1 MQWPRDILVAVNL
14 SPAQFKS
21 GTLVLDVIAALGASG
36 LAANRL
42 ELEITESAL
51 LQNTDATMSTLRQL
65 RDLGVRIAMDDFG
78 TGYSSLAYL
87 QKFPFDKIKI
97 DRSFVRDV
105 IDKPESIAIV
115 RAVTGLGRTLG
126 MTTTA
131 EGVET
136 ADQLEQVRREGCA
149 EVQGYLFSRPKP
161 AHELGALLQQFDGGA
176 KAVA

>member
-36 LAANRL
+36 LPANRL
-42 ELEITESAL
+42 ELEITESVL
-51 LQNTDATMSTLRQL
+51 LQHTDTTMSTLKQL
-65 RDLGVRIAMDDFG
+65 RELGVRIAMDDFG

-105 IDKPESIAIV
+105 LEKPESVAIV

-136 ADQLEQVRREGCA
+136 TDQLEQVRREGCA
-149 EVQGYLFSRPKP
+149 EVQGFLFSKPRP
-161 AHELGALLQQFDGGA
+161 AQELAALLQKLDGGA

>member
-1 MQWPRDILVAVNL
+1 M
-14 SPAQFKS
+14 
-21 GTLVLDVIAALGASG
+21 
-36 LAANRL
+36 
-42 ELEITESAL
+42 
-51 LQNTDATMSTLRQL
+51 LQQL
-65 RDLGVRIAMDDFG
+65 RELGVRIAMDDFG

-105 IDKPESIAIV
+105 MDKPESMAIV
-115 RAVTGLGRTLG
+115 RAVTGLGRSLG
-126 MTTTA
+126 MITTA

-161 AHELGALLQQFDGGA
+161 AHELGALLQQLDSGA

>member
-1 MQWPRDILVAVNL
+1 
-14 SPAQFKS
+14 
-21 GTLVLDVIAALGASG
+21 
-36 LAANRL
+36 
-42 ELEITESAL
+42 
-51 LQNTDATMSTLRQL
+51 
-65 RDLGVRIAMDDFG
+65 MDDFG
-78 TGYSSLAYL
+78 TGYSSLSYL

-105 IDKPESIAIV
+105 IDRPESIAIV

-149 EVQGYLFSRPKP
+149 EVQGYLFSKPKP
-161 AHELGALLQQFDGGA
+161 AHELAALLQQIDGRT